1 MKTIFRFLFIFA
13 LLISIGSC
21 GTINQMIH
29 PPTATPSATLTATIT
44 PTSLPTLTP
53 TPPPAVAIVNGI
65 YIWQEDFDMT
75 VANLRRA
82 YSDTQSMQPS
92 EETLKQEALDT
103 LIDETLFQA
112 AAAKDGIII
121 SDEELDTRIQS
132 LIEKAGGSDAFRQWL
147 SENHYSESSFRR
159 ALTREISAA
168 KIREKLFS
176 EKLTGIE
183 QIHAY
188 QIFTATHAEANTIK
202 TKLDLGLNFID
213 LAKTNDP
220 ITGGDLDWVAR
231 GILVYPQLEDALF
244 ALQPGSYSD
253 IIETDIG
260 FHILYAAERSTDH
273 ALTPQSRQIL
283 EHKILSDWVKEQKS
297 SAEIIMLN
305 K

>member
-1 MKTIFRFLFIFA
+1 
-13 LLISIGSC
+13 
-21 GTINQMIH
+21 
-29 PPTATPSATLTATIT
+29 
-44 PTSLPTLTP
+44 
-53 TPPPAVAIVNGI
+53 
-65 YIWQEDFDMT
+65 
-75 VANLRRA
+75 
-82 YSDTQSMQPS
+82 
-92 EETLKQEALDT
+92 
-103 LIDETLFQA
+103 
-112 AAAKDGIII
+112 
-121 SDEELDTRIQS
+121 
-132 LIEKAGGSDAFRQWL
+132 
-147 SENHYSESSFRR
+147 
-159 ALTREISAA
+159 
-168 KIREKLFS
+168 
-176 EKLTGIE
+176 
-183 QIHAY
+183 
-188 QIFTATHAEANTIK
+188 
-202 TKLDLGLNFID
+202 LDLGLNFID